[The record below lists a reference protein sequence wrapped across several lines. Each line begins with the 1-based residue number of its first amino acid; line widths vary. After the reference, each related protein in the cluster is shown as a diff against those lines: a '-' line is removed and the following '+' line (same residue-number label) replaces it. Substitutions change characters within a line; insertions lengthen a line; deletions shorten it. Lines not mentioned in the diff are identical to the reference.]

1 MSPERPNPEDRTSPQ
16 EDIGTNRNDP
26 ETNERIK
33 KILHPS
39 DATSPAPAAAPV
51 DDWRLSPDEKADGLT
66 GVWQA
71 RDIAAAPPD
80 EEE

>member
-16 EDIGTNRNDP
+16 E
-26 ETNERIK
+26 IK